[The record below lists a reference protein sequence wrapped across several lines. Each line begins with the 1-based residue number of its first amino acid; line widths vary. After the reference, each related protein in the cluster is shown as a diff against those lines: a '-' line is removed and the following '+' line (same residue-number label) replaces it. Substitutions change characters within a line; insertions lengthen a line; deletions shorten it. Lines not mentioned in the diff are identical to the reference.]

1 MTDFDKIY
9 SMYFKDV
16 YLYLRR
22 LSGDEHLAEEITAQ
36 TFYKA
41 LKSLD
46 KFRGDCDIRVWLC
59 QIAKNSYYTH
69 IEKNKRVESLD
80 AKNAEAAD
88 GKSFTDIIED
98 KEAAKLIQSV
108 LHSIEDPYKEVFMW
122 RVYADMSFKE
132 IGRIFSKSENW
143 ACVTYHRTRKMIK
156 ERLEENGY
164 EN

>member
-143 ACVTYHRTRKMIK
+143 ACVTYHRAKKMIK
-156 ERLEENGY
+156 ERLEEYGY

>member
-122 RVYADMSFKE
+122 RIYADMSFKE

-143 ACVTYHRTRKMIK
+143 ACVTYHRARKKIK
-156 ERLEENGY
+156 QRMEEKRI
-164 EN
+164 

>member
-122 RVYADMSFKE
+122 RIYADMSFKE

-143 ACVTYHRTRKMIK
+143 ACVTYHRAKKMIK
-156 ERLEENGY
+156 ERLEEYGY